1 MSLQTDKIFFYAL
14 KGNSQL
20 AEMLGAEPATETT
33 DATEPRIFTTAIPR
47 AYYAN
52 VEAFVEPVD
61 NCKLPY
67 IIVSFDG
74 LVNNSQTKD
83 DPYQGGDDQVQVSV
97 EIAAESREEVAE
109 IAELVRATMNAF
121 VRDYTPVEGEEDLT
135 PLIPYGWDF
144 SAQRVAYDLFKPCY
158 WQPLIYSC
166 DTTP

>member
-33 DATEPRIFTTAIPR
+33 EATEPRIFTTAIPR

-74 LVNNSQTKD
+74 LVNNRKQKD
-83 DPYQGGDDQVQVSV
+83 PLSGWRRSSASGRGDS
-97 EIAAESREEVAE
+97 SRGREEVAE
-109 IAELVRATMNAF
+109 MRNL
-121 VRDYTPVEGEEDLT
+121 
-135 PLIPYGWDF
+135 
-144 SAQRVAYDLFKPCY
+144 SAP
-158 WQPLIYSC
+158 P
-166 DTTP
+166 